1 MLYGKA
7 SIDFKA
13 FLCKRIPELH
23 FKSNKV
29 AALPLT
35 GIRSRPLKKEGDDE
49 MQADLLRNWYEI
61 RSITKF
67 TRVVSVQLEPCSGI
81 LLFLFRD

>member
-1 MLYGKA
+1 MAMLYGKA

-13 FLCKRIPELH
+13 FLCKRIPEPH

-29 AALPLT
+29 AALSLT
-35 GIRSRPLKKEGDDE
+35 GIRSRPLKKEGADE

-61 RSITKF
+61 
-67 TRVVSVQLEPCSGI
+67 
-81 LLFLFRD
+81 